1 MPGTIKSS
9 IGFGTLLLDGIGDT
23 IRVSLSDDPVKEV
36 KVGNE
41 ILKSL
46 GLRNRGVKII
56 SCPSCARQGFQV
68 IDTVK
73 ILEKKLSHIKTPV
86 TLSIIGCVVNGP
98 GEAAYT
104 DIGITGGGKGNNMLY
119 LSGLQTEK
127 VPTENIIEKVVE
139 EVQKK
144 VSELEKNKMIPRKT
158 IEDLIDKHSLL
169 EKDLS
174 SGNIDKKIFAE
185 KSKEY
190 SDLNEIIHD
199 TKKYLSFE
207 KDKKEL
213 EKIIDDISSD
223 EELKKMAKLELE
235 ELNEENKKNEKK
247 LKLFLLPKDEADKK
261 NAIIEIRAGTG
272 GLEASL
278 FAADLFR
285 MYEKVSNKKKWSLE
299 LISIS
304 RSEAGGLK
312 EVIASIKGTNIYS
325 TLKYESG
332 VHRVQ
337 RVPDTETQGRV
348 HTSAATVAV
357 LPEAEEVDLKINESD
372 LRIDVFRAGGPGGQ
386 SVNTT
391 DSAVRITHIPTGLSV
406 SQQDEKSQ
414 HKNKAKGMKILRS
427 RLYELERS
435 RIDLERSKDRKS
447 KIGTGDRSER
457 IRTYNFPQGRVT
469 DHRINL
475 TLHKLDEFL
484 EGEVFDEMIE
494 TLTLQAQEESLS
506 NL

>member
-1 MPGTIKSS
+1 MLP
-9 IGFGTLLLDGIGDT
+9 LN
-23 IRVSLSDDPVKEV
+23 
-36 KVGNE
+36 KV
-41 ILKSL
+41 
-46 GLRNRGVKII
+46 R
-56 SCPSCARQGFQV
+56 
-68 IDTVK
+68 
-73 ILEKKLSHIKTPV
+73 
-86 TLSIIGCVVNGP
+86 
-98 GEAAYT
+98 
-104 DIGITGGGKGNNMLY
+104 
-119 LSGLQTEK
+119 
-127 VPTENIIEKVVE
+127 
-139 EVQKK
+139 
-144 VSELEKNKMIPRKT
+144 
-158 IEDLIDKHSLL
+158 DLISKHQKL
-169 EKDLS
+169 EQELS
-174 SGNIDKKIFAE
+174 SGNVEKKLFAE

-190 SDLNEIIHD
+190 SDLNDII
-199 TKKYLSFE
+199 KEAKEYNSFE
-207 KDKKEL
+207 DEKKDL
-213 EKIIDDISSD
+213 EKIIEDKSSD
-223 EELKKMAKLELE
+223 QEIKNLAENELE
-235 ELNEENKKNEKK
+235 EKIKKNLINEKK
-247 LKLFLLPKDEADKK
+247 IKLFLLPKDEADKK

-278 FAADLFR
+278 FAADIFK
-285 MYEKVSNKKKWSLE
+285 MYEKVSHKKKWSLE

-304 RSEAGGLK
+304 KSEAGGLK

-391 DSAVRITHIPTGLSV
+391 DSAVRITHIPTGISV

-427 RLYELERS
+427 RLYELERT
-435 RIDLERSKDRKS
+435 RIDQERSADRKN

-484 EGEVFDEMIE
+484 EGEIFDEMIE
-494 TLTLQAQEESLS
+494 SLSLKAQEESLS
-506 NL
+506 SL

>member
-1 MPGTIKSS
+1 
-9 IGFGTLLLDGIGDT
+9 
-23 IRVSLSDDPVKEV
+23 
-36 KVGNE
+36 
-41 ILKSL
+41 
-46 GLRNRGVKII
+46 
-56 SCPSCARQGFQV
+56 
-68 IDTVK
+68 
-73 ILEKKLSHIKTPV
+73 
-86 TLSIIGCVVNGP
+86 
-98 GEAAYT
+98 
-104 DIGITGGGKGNNMLY
+104 
-119 LSGLQTEK
+119 
-127 VPTENIIEKVVE
+127 
-139 EVQKK
+139 
-144 VSELEKNKMIPRKT
+144 MIPLKT
-158 IEDLIDKHSLL
+158 IEDLISKHSAL

-174 SGNIDKKIFAE
+174 SGEIDKKFFAE

-190 SDLNEIIHD
+190 SDLNEIID
-199 TKKYLSFE
+199 DAKKYLSFQ
-207 KDKKEL
+207 KDKSEL
-213 EKIIDDISSD
+213 EKILGDQNSD
-223 EELKKMAKLELE
+223 KELLKLAETEIKDLE
-235 ELNEENKKNEKK
+235 VQYKKNEKK

-278 FAADLFR
+278 FASDLFK
-285 MYEKVSNKKKWSLE
+285 MYEKVSQKKKWNVE

-312 EVIASIKGTNIYS
+312 EVIASIKGINIYS

-357 LPEAEEVDLKINESD
+357 LPEAEEVDLKINDSD

-414 HKNKAKGMKILRS
+414 HKNKAKGMKILRA

-435 RIDLERSKDRKS
+435 RIDQERSKDRKT

-475 TLHKLDEFL
+475 TLHKLEEFL
-484 EGEVFDEMIE
+484 EGEIFDEMIE
-494 TLTLQAQEESLS
+494 SLILRAQEESLN

>member
-1 MPGTIKSS
+1 
-9 IGFGTLLLDGIGDT
+9 
-23 IRVSLSDDPVKEV
+23 
-36 KVGNE
+36 
-41 ILKSL
+41 
-46 GLRNRGVKII
+46 
-56 SCPSCARQGFQV
+56 
-68 IDTVK
+68 
-73 ILEKKLSHIKTPV
+73 
-86 TLSIIGCVVNGP
+86 
-98 GEAAYT
+98 
-104 DIGITGGGKGNNMLY
+104 
-119 LSGLQTEK
+119 
-127 VPTENIIEKVVE
+127 
-139 EVQKK
+139 
-144 VSELEKNKMIPRKT
+144 MIPQKT
-158 IEDLIDKHSLL
+158 IEELIAKHSLL

-174 SGNIDKKIFAE
+174 SGNIDKKLFAE

-190 SDLNEIIHD
+190 SDLNEIIED
-199 TKKYLSFE
+199 AKKYISFE
-207 KDKKEL
+207 NDKTEL
-213 EKIIDDISSD
+213 EKILEDQNSD
-223 EELKKMAKLELE
+223 GELLKMAETELKDLQTQYE
-235 ELNEENKKNEKK
+235 KNEKK

-278 FAADLFR
+278 FAADLFK
-285 MYEKVSNKKKWSLE
+285 MYEKVSNKKKWTLE

-304 RSEAGGLK
+304 KSEAGGLK

-357 LPEAEEVDLKINESD
+357 LPEAEEVDLKINEND

-391 DSAVRITHIPTGLSV
+391 DSAVRITHIPSGLSV

-414 HKNKAKGMKILRS
+414 HKNKAKGLKILRS

-435 RIDLERSKDRKS
+435 RIDQERSKDRKS
-447 KIGTGDRSER
+447 KIGSGDRSER

-469 DHRINL
+469 DHRINF
-475 TLHKLDEFL
+475 TLHKLEEFL

-494 TLTLQAQEESLS
+494 SLTLQAQEESLS